1 MVGAIFEDSAATGV
15 NGDQGNNVAIAAGAV
30 YVFVRSGTT
39 WTQQAY
45 LKASNTDN
53 AAYFGH
59 SVAISGDTV
68 VVGAW
73 GEASAATGVNGDQT
87 GNTAADSGAV
97 YVFVRSGTSWAQQAY
112 LKASN
117 SEAYDQFGS
126 TVALDGNT
134 IVVGSHYEDSA
145 ATGVDGDQSS
155 NAANSAGAA
164 YVFVRSGTTWTQQ
177 AYLKASNTD
186 ASDFFGHS
194 VAVVDDTVV
203 VGAYGEE
210 SAATGVGGDQ
220 TDNTVQGAGAVYVF
234 VRTESTWTQQAYLK
248 AAYIARYD
256 SFGEAVAVAGNTVV
270 VGVAGEDN
278 VVSSITADGSD
289 IIGQNVGA
297 AYVFVRVGTAWS
309 QQAYLKASNAGESDL
324 FGYHVAV
331 ADDTVVVGA
340 PGEYS
345 AATGIDGDQTSNAAQ
360 ASGAAYVFVRSGM
373 TWTQQTYLK
382 SSNTDTGDFFGLS
395 VGVFGDTV
403 VIGAY
408 TEDSAATGVD
418 GDQSNNAA
426 LSAGAAY
433 VFVGSGPA
441 LPTATATPTADG
453 TATATPIAD
462 GTATATPTAD
472 GTTTATP
479 TVDSTTTATPT
490 ADGTA
495 TAAPTATA
503 TALPAGEPRSYL
515 PLVVALGPAT
525 RQP

>member
-1 MVGAIFEDSAATGV
+1 M
-15 NGDQGNNVAIAAGAV
+15 
-30 YVFVRSGTT
+30 
-39 WTQQAY
+39 
-45 LKASNTDN
+45 
-53 AAYFGH
+53 
-59 SVAISGDTV
+59 
-68 VVGAW
+68 
-73 GEASAATGVNGDQT
+73 
-87 GNTAADSGAV
+87 
-97 YVFVRSGTSWAQQAY
+97 
-112 LKASN
+112 
-117 SEAYDQFGS
+117 
-126 TVALDGNT
+126 
-134 IVVGSHYEDSA
+134 
-145 ATGVDGDQSS
+145 
-155 NAANSAGAA
+155 
-164 YVFVRSGTTWTQQ
+164 
-177 AYLKASNTD
+177 
-186 ASDFFGHS
+186 
-194 VAVVDDTVV
+194 
-203 VGAYGEE
+203 
-210 SAATGVGGDQ
+210 
-220 TDNTVQGAGAVYVF
+220 
-234 VRTESTWTQQAYLK
+234 
-248 AAYIARYD
+248 
-256 SFGEAVAVAGNTVV
+256 
-270 VGVAGEDN
+270 
-278 VVSSITADGSD
+278 
-289 IIGQNVGA
+289 
-297 AYVFVRVGTAWS
+297 
-309 QQAYLKASNAGESDL
+309 
-324 FGYHVAV
+324 AV